1 MSTDENSELLTAVW
15 TQAPVASKQ
24 AVLRASQG
32 PLAASKGKKEVRFT
46 LVFCMHDDFFSAL
59 AGSLAI
65 VNSIYTLYTDTTE
78 RKTQVGRDA
87 GETSAARRSKQH

>member
-1 MSTDENSELLTAVW
+1 MLTDENSELLTAVW

-46 LVFCMHDDFFSAL
+46 LVFCMHDFFWL
-59 AGSLAI
+59 LWP
-65 VNSIYTLYTDTTE
+65 
-78 RKTQVGRDA
+78 GRL
-87 GETSAARRSKQH
+87 R